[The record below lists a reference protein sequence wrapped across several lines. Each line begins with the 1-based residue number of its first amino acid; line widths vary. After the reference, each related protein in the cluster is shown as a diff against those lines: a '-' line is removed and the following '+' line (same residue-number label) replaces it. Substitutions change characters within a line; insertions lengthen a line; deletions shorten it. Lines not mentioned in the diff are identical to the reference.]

1 MPQVLSPEH
10 GSGRANTLPTCASR
24 GWVRAV
30 HRGVRAA
37 ASATP
42 VLAIAC
48 AIGLAIG
55 LATAASS
62 ALACDF
68 EPVKKE
74 IDTVLDHDK
83 HKAERFRRE
92 VKDGYDSM
100 KVLNDLLP
108 PEWRDKLDQCRFF
121 AAEYLAKRGFPP
133 AH

>member
-1 MPQVLSPEH
+1 MLRVLPPEQ
-10 GSGRANTLPTCASR
+10 SLVWANTLPSCASR
-24 GWVRAV
+24 GWVRAAQ
-30 HRGVRAA
+30 RRARAA
-37 ASATP
+37 AFAVP
-42 VLAIAC
+42 VLAIAL
-48 AIGLAIG
+48 ATVLAIV
-55 LATAASS
+55 LAVGASS

-74 IDTVLDHDK
+74 IDNVLDHDK
-83 HKAERFRRE
+83 QKAERFRRE

-108 PEWRDKLDQCRFF
+108 PQWRDKLDQCRFF